1 MTQFVNDDTSLE
13 ISITIRVG
21 CAPEVHSATTILTI
35 RWRHKV
41 GVVVTATVL
50 GISNDSVVLSTSTT
64 EIVLL
69 EVPRNFIETVS
80 KNPISSQH
88 YFRDDQEGIPV
99 IQIVNHVGGIEKL
112 RHSSID
118 VFLSFVKPVGTVL
131 CLGRVGVIKD
141 QVGSSFWT
149 VVVDPIV
156 PTFPILVSKDLTYE
170 Q

>member
-1 MTQFVNDDTSLE
+1 M
-13 ISITIRVG
+13 
-21 CAPEVHSATTILTI
+21 TILTI

-41 GVVVTATVL
+41 GVVVTTTVL
-50 GISNDSVVLSTSTT
+50 GISDDSFVLSTSTT

-80 KNPISSQH
+80 PISSQH

-99 IQIVNHVGGIEKL
+99 TQIMNHVGGIEKL

-141 QVGSSFWT
+141 QVGSSFRT
-149 VVVDPIV
+149 VVVDPVV
-156 PTFPILVSKDLTYE
+156 PTFPILVSKDLTHE